1 MAPGWAV
8 GVYPAMSARLVDC
21 DRSRLRSTTYGTP
34 GDRLIPFAE
43 VTVADCEVPVENR
56 LGAEGEGFRLTLRG
70 IQASRVSMATHAVGI
85 AQAAVDAAVPYAK
98 ERRQFGRRI
107 GGFQLVQGA
116 IADMI
121 AETEAARLLAC
132 RAWAMMDRG
141 DECSR
146 EASVAKLYC
155 IEAAIRVASKAIQMH
170 GTAGVSDRHPVERH
184 LRDARML
191 TFTMR
196 STSSPRVTSASS
208 ATLPSSPPSFSAPA
222 PSMSAS
228 TSLAPSAASR
238 RAQAAPMPRAAPVIS
253 TVRPVSDPIA
263 LARLSSSDHA

>member
-116 IADMI
+116 IAD
-121 AETEAARLLAC
+121 
-132 RAWAMMDRG
+132 RG

-146 EASVAKLYC
+146 EAAVAKLYC